1 MIIVLDSGP
10 AGLIIFAK
18 ANPRSEECLEW
29 IETVVNAGHIVAFP
43 EIIDYELRRELMRM
57 ENQTSLDK
65 LDSLSSS
72 LLYMPI
78 TTQVM
83 RRAAEFWATAR
94 QQGQQTSGDKTI
106 DIDMNLAAQA
116 VLLSES
122 QATPTVI
129 ATTNVRHL
137 SLFAKASEWRAIS

>member
-10 AGLIIFAK
+10 AGLIIHAK
-18 ANPRSEECLEW
+18 ANPQSEECLEW
-29 IETVVNAGHIVAFP
+29 IETIVRAGHIVAVP

-57 ENQTSLDK
+57 RNQTSLDK

-94 QQGQQTSGDKTI
+94 QRGKRTSGDKTI
-106 DIDMNLAAQA
+106 DIDMILAAQK

-122 QATPTVI
+122 QSIPTVI

-137 SLFAKASEWRAIS
+137 SLFAEASEWRSIS